1 MNLTTNREIFF
12 FKKVPSFL
20 IIFLPLTLITGPF
33 LSDLSISI
41 VSIIFIIFI
50 IKYRNYNLL
59 NNLFSK
65 VFFIFWI
72 YILFNSLLINF
83 EITSLKISFSYF
95 LC

>member
-1 MNLTTNREIFF
+1 MNLTTNKEIFF
-12 FKKVPSFL
+12 FKKIPFFL

-50 IKYRNYNLL
+50 IKYRYYNLL

-65 VFFIFWI
+65 VFLFFGYIF
-72 YILFNSLLINF
+72 YLIV
-83 EITSLKISFSYF
+83 
-95 LC
+95 C